1 MTEEEAK
8 KNIVWVGGYPFID
21 GVNAPPGTTSEDP
34 VEQQLLADV
43 DWENQ
48 QKSRGLSGWALFQAF
63 LTRMKGGK

>member
-1 MTEEEAK
+1 MTEEDKPKIEW
-8 KNIVWVGGYPFID
+8 IGGYPFVQ

-48 QKSRGLSGWALFQAF
+48 QKARGLKGWALFQAF